1 MRRADRGTAMS
12 VRGTEGDEGFSTVA
26 GAAVIA
32 GLGFLLVAMLYSGAA
47 VVARH
52 RAQSAADLSALAA
65 AAVRVSGDGEACA
78 TARQLMSR
86 QEGDP
91 RMTGCVV
98 DGDDVQ
104 LSVAVRVRL
113 GRFGIREARAV
124 ARAGP
129 VESP

>member
-78 TARQLMSR
+78 AARQLMSR
-86 QEGDP
+86 QEGGP